1 LIEVPGS
8 AVLPPDLA
16 GKTFLGINCLKFCRL
31 AKAAGASSV
40 DCILPDGDIT
50 GVSLADAGINILP
63 LSDGIPANRKW
74 DHVVSDAMLSQ
85 SRHPFGDIAA
95 LAKATTSTLTIGVSP
110 IRFLGMKA
118 GALGVIAGVLRAL
131 PVVIA
136 GNNGSTGKSQAP
148 KFFFSRRSLREVL
161 LRHRSDF
168 ASLEF
173 IKENRKLF
181 ARAEK
186 RRIGH
191 LIMVSGPVAAGKST
205 FMEKLLSGKLPV
217 VAGQLGLKPDE
228 RPPVLGTSS
237 KAPRTKAELPV
248 AISHYGFLR
257 PYMRPAAVCA
267 RDEAL
272 DVIDVAERVTVVTL
286 QVDSDALVER
296 ITRGEIDATPG
307 GKASQR
313 HVQLREEYRNP
324 RRLAEH
330 YERWIKYVEGRG
342 LRHFLAVEEAGQ
354 VKLVEASSLSLADQE
369 SGGSLEWP
377 SRETD
382 QRHEFALRALPR
394 DMTGLTL
401 LDVDCG
407 TGEVCRIAM
416 ERGAAK
422 VVGIDLSAEMLA
434 EARRRCPGVEFRQA
448 TLWEMPFGEKFDVVT
463 CRSRLS
469 YERDVT
475 GFMDAL
481 IARAVRHVAFGFS
494 SMDEGSRKRTGLPWI
509 AATALAKLPTII
521 ALKNGTA
528 SNREQPRFAICKP
541 AISRMLT
548 RHRKVFSEMS
558 FRTYGSG
565 TILSAEKFRIPHL
578 IVVAGPVSAG
588 KSTLCNMLVQGK
600 ADFIYERL
608 GVEKERRP
616 KFVYLPRARSSG
628 PPTGEC
634 VLFHYNM
641 LNAYVSTAAIHEN
654 DENLDIMRLADRL
667 SVLTIWARP
676 EQLVQQITKS
686 EIDKG
691 PFHRP
696 TRRHLQLR
704 EEYRDPARVRFHYE
718 SWNRFVSGLTT
729 ENWMVSRDGTGA
741 PQMQSVP
748 DWRRETQS
756 GEA

>member
-1 LIEVPGS
+1 MIEVSSS
-8 AVLPPDLA
+8 AVLPQDLA
-16 GKTFLGINCLKFCRL
+16 GKTFLGINCLVLCRR
-31 AKAAGASSV
+31 AKAAGALAV
-40 DCILPDGDIT
+40 DCILPDGDI
-50 GVSLADAGINILP
+50 GRVSPEDAGINIVP
-63 LSDGIPANRKW
+63 LSNGIPVNRKW

-85 SRHPFGDIAA
+85 SRHPLGDLAA
-95 LAKATTSTLTIGVSP
+95 LAKVTISTLTIGVSP

-118 GALGVIAGVLRAL
+118 GALGVVAGALRAL
-131 PVVIA
+131 PAVVVE
-136 GNNGSTGKSQAP
+136 NNGSTGKSKVP
-148 KFFFSRRSLREVL
+148 KFFFSPRSLKEFF

-168 ASLEF
+168 ASLEL
-173 IKENRKLF
+173 IKESGKLF

-205 FMEKLLSGKLPV
+205 FIEKLLSGKLPD
-217 VAGQLGLKPDE
+217 VASRLGLKRGE

-237 KAPRTKAELPV
+237 KAPRTRAELPV

-257 PYMRPAAVCA
+257 PYMRPAAVCG

-286 QVDSDALVER
+286 QVDSDVLVER
-296 ITRGEIDATPG
+296 ITRGEIDPAPG

-313 HVQLREEYRNP
+313 HQQLREEYRSSQ
-324 RRLAEH
+324 RLAEH
-330 YERWIKYVEGRG
+330 YDRWIKFVEGRG
-342 LRHFLAVEEAGQ
+342 LRHFLAIEEAGE
-354 VKLVEASSLSLADQE
+354 VKLVKASSQFLAEQE
-369 SGGSLEWP
+369 SGYSLEWP
-377 SRETD
+377 SRQGE
-382 QRHEFALRALPR
+382 QRAQFALRALPQ
-394 DMTGLTL
+394 DMMGLTL

-407 TGEVCRIAM
+407 TGEVCRLAK
-416 ERGAAK
+416 ERGAAR
-422 VVGIDLSAEMLA
+422 VVGIDLSADMLA
-434 EARRRCPGVEFRQA
+434 EARRRCPGVEFRQ
-448 TLWEMPFGEKFDVVT
+448 TSLLEMPPDEKFDVVT

-481 IARAVRHVAFGFS
+481 IAKAKRNVAFGFS
-494 SMDEGSRKRTGLPWI
+494 SMDGGSRKRTGLPGV
-509 AATALAKLPTII
+509 AAMALGKLPII
-521 ALKNGTA
+521 LALKNGTA
-528 SNREQPRFAICKP
+528 SNREQPRFAICRP
-541 AISRMLT
+541 AMSRMLT
-548 RHRKVFSEMS
+548 RHRKVFSDIS
-558 FRTYGSG
+558 FSTYGSG
-565 TILSAEKFRIPHL
+565 TIVSAEKFRIPHL

-600 ADFIYERL
+600 AAFIYERL
-608 GVEKERRP
+608 GVENERRP
-616 KFVYLPRARSSG
+616 KSVYLPRARSSG

-667 SVLTIWARP
+667 SVLTVWASS

-686 EIDKG
+686 EINKG
-691 PFHRP
+691 LFRRA
-696 TRRHLQLR
+696 TKRHLQLR

-718 SWNRFVSGLTT
+718 SWNRFVSSLTA
-729 ENWMVSRDGTGA
+729 ENWMVSRDSTGA
-741 PQMQSVP
+741 PQLRSVAE
-748 DWRRETQS
+748 WRHETQS

>member
-1 LIEVPGS
+1 LIEVLGS

-16 GKTFLGINCLKFCRL
+16 GKTFLGINCLKLCRL
-31 AKAAGASSV
+31 ARAAGALSV
-40 DCILPDGDIT
+40 DCILPDGDI
-50 GVSLADAGINILP
+50 GRVSPGDTGINILP

-74 DHVVSDAMLSQ
+74 DHVVSDAMLSR
-85 SRHPFGDIAA
+85 SRHPFGDLAA
-95 LAKATTSTLTIGVSP
+95 LAKVTASTLTISVSP

-118 GALGVIAGVLRAL
+118 GALGVIAGALRAL

-148 KFFFSRRSLREVL
+148 KFFFSPRSLKEIF

-173 IKENRKLF
+173 IKEGGKLF

-191 LIMVSGPVAAGKST
+191 LIVVSGPVAAGKTT
-205 FMEKLLSGKLPV
+205 FIERLLSGKLPEV
-217 VAGQLGLKPDE
+217 VTRLGIKPGE

-286 QVDSDALVER
+286 QVGSDALVER
-296 ITRGEIDATPG
+296 ITRGEIDAAPG

-313 HVQLREEYRNP
+313 HLQLREEYRNP
-324 RRLAEH
+324 QRLVEH
-330 YERWIKYVEGRG
+330 YDRWIKYVEGRG
-342 LRHFLAVEEAGQ
+342 LLHFLAAEDAGK
-354 VKLVEASSLSLADQE
+354 VKLVEAGGQSLADQVSE
-369 SGGSLEWP
+369 HLFEWP
-377 SRETD
+377 LREAD
-382 QRHEFALRALPR
+382 QRQDFAVRALPQ

-401 LDVDCG
+401 LDVDCE
-407 TGEVCRIAM
+407 TGEVCRLAK
-416 ERGAAK
+416 ERGAAR
-422 VVGIDLSAEMLA
+422 VVGIDPSADVLA
-434 EARRRCPGVEFRQA
+434 EARHRCPGVEFRQA
-448 TLWEMPFGEKFDVVT
+448 SLWELPPGEKFDVVT

-475 GFMDAL
+475 GFLDAL
-481 IARAVRHVAFGFS
+481 IAKAGRHVAFGFS
-494 SMDEGSRKRTGLPWI
+494 SMDDGSRKRTGLPWI
-509 AATALAKLPTII
+509 AATLLAKLPII
-521 ALKNGTA
+521 FALKNGTA

-541 AISRMLT
+541 AMSRMLT
-548 RHRKVFSEMS
+548 RHRKTFSEMS

-565 TILSAEKFRIPHL
+565 TIVSAEKFRIPHL

-588 KSTLCNMLVQGK
+588 KSTLCNMLVQGR
-600 ADFIYERL
+600 ADFIYEKL
-608 GVEKERRP
+608 GVDKKRQP
-616 KFVYLPRARSSG
+616 KSVYLPRARSSG

-667 SVLTIWARP
+667 SVLTVWARP

-704 EEYRDPARVRFHYE
+704 EEYRNPARVRFHYE
-718 SWNRFVSGLTT
+718 SWNRFVSNLTA
-729 ENWMVSRDGTGA
+729 ENWMIVRDSEGA
-741 PQMQSVP
+741 PHMQSVAE
-748 DWRRETQS
+748 WRHETQS
-756 GEA
+756 GQA

>member
-1 LIEVPGS
+1 MIEVSGS

-16 GKTFLGINCLKFCRL
+16 GKTFLGINCLKLCRL

-40 DCILPDGDIT
+40 DCILPDGDID
-50 GVSLADAGINILP
+50 GVSPGDMGINILP

-85 SRHPFGDIAA
+85 SRHPFGDLAV
-95 LAKATTSTLTIGVSP
+95 LAKVTGSTLTIGVSL

-118 GALGVIAGVLRAL
+118 GALGVIAGALRAL
-131 PVVIA
+131 PVVIV

-148 KFFFSRRSLREVL
+148 KFFFSPRSLREAF
-161 LRHRSDF
+161 LRHRSDI
-168 ASLEF
+168 ANLEF
-173 IKENRKLF
+173 IKESGKLF
-181 ARAEK
+181 VRAEK

-205 FMEKLLSGKLPV
+205 FIERLLSGKLPDV
-217 VAGQLGLKPDE
+217 VARLGLKPGE
-228 RPPVLGTSS
+228 RPPLLGTSS

-257 PYMRPAAVCA
+257 PYMRPAAACA

-296 ITRGEIDATPG
+296 ITRGEIDAAPG
-307 GKASQR
+307 EKASQR
-313 HVQLREEYRNP
+313 HLQLREEYRNP
-324 RRLAEH
+324 QRLAEQ
-330 YERWIKYVEGRG
+330 YDRWVKYVEGRG
-342 LRHFLAVEEAGQ
+342 LRHFWAVEEAGD
-354 VKLVEASSLSLADQE
+354 VKLVEAGGWSLADRE
-369 SGGSLEWP
+369 SEHLIEWP
-377 SRETD
+377 SREAE
-382 QRHEFALRALPR
+382 QREQFGLCALPR

-401 LDVDCG
+401 LDVECG
-407 TGEVCRIAM
+407 TGEVCRLAK
-416 ERGAAK
+416 ERGATR
-422 VVGIDLSAEMLA
+422 VVGIDLSVDMLA

-448 TLWEMPFGEKFDVVT
+448 SLWEMPSGEKFDVVT

-481 IARAVRHVAFGFS
+481 IARAGRHVAFGFS
-494 SMDEGSRKRTGLPWI
+494 SMDDGSRKRTGLPWI
-509 AATALAKLPTII
+509 AAMALAKLPII
-521 ALKNGTA
+521 LALKNGTA

-541 AISRMLT
+541 VMSRMLT
-548 RHRKVFSEMS
+548 RHRKVFSEVS

-565 TILSAEKFRIPHL
+565 TIVSAKKFRIPHL

-600 ADFIYERL
+600 ADFIFERL
-608 GVEKERRP
+608 GVDEERRP
-616 KFVYLPRARSSG
+616 KSVYLPRARSSG
-628 PPTGEC
+628 PPAGEC

-676 EQLVQQITKS
+676 ERLVQQITKS

-691 PFHRP
+691 PFHRA

-704 EEYRDPARVRFHYE
+704 EEYHNPARVRFHYE
-718 SWNRFVSGLTT
+718 SWNRFVSGLTA
-729 ENWMVSRDGTGA
+729 ENWMIVRDDAGA
-741 PQMQSVP
+741 PHMRSVSE
-748 DWRRETQS
+748 WRHQTQS
-756 GEA
+756 GQA